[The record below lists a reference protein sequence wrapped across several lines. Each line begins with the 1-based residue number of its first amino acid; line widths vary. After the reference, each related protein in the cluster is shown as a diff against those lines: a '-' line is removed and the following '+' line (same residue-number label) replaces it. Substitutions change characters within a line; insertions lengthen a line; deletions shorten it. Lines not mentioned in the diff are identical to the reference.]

1 MHGSCTGAWRVL
13 AAAVSLTACGPT
25 EAADGAGGFPSRPVR
40 FIVPFSAGSQTDIL
54 ARILGQK
61 LAEVWGQPVVA
72 DNRPSA
78 GGTVAGGIVAT
89 SAPDGHT
96 MMMVSPS
103 LNSGSI
109 ESPRTFKANV
119 WLPRSACTTT

>member
-54 ARILGQK
+54 ARIDK
-61 LAEVWGQPVVA
+61 PWDVVVMHGFSTLDQA
-72 DNRPSA
+72 HP
-78 GGTVAGGIVAT
+78 
-89 SAPDGHT
+89 GHE
-96 MMMVSPS
+96 P
-103 LNSGSI
+103 
-109 ESPRTFKANV
+109 
-119 WLPRSACTTT
+119 W